1 MKKTEMD
8 LIFQRFQYL
17 KTEDIFPFVN
27 EMVETFYN
35 DQCNSLISKSI
46 ENDQDKST
54 FMMFIMMYFGIH
66 LKLET
71 KDDDTKKAQ
80 IKMLLTELIR
90 DPEKRRYCIEVFQN
104 KFNNLFSESSSENN
118 KNLLKNNK

>member
-1 MKKTEMD
+1 MKKDDIE
-8 LIFQRFQYL
+8 LFR
-17 KTEDIFPFVN
+17 KEDIYPFVN

-35 DQCNSLISKSI
+35 EQCNSLISKSI
-46 ENDQDKST
+46 ENEQDKST

-71 KDDDTKKAQ
+71 KDDDTKKTQ

-90 DPEKRRYCIEVFQN
+90 DPEKRRYCIEVFQS
-104 KFNNLFSESSSENN
+104 KFNNLFLESSSENN